1 MHGGLADFALAQAPS
16 GGSPVEKPLL
26 RFITCGS
33 VDDGKSTLIGR
44 LLYDAGLAPD
54 DLLAA
59 LEKDSK
65 KHGTQGDDL
74 DFALLV
80 DGLAAERE
88 QGITIDVAY
97 RYFATEKRKFI
108 VADTPGHEQYTRN
121 MATGASTADLAVL
134 LVDARK
140 GILPQ
145 TQRHS
150 VIMSILGVRH
160 VVVAVNKMDLV
171 GYSADVFKKI
181 EQDFRA
187 FAEHLRFL
195 TISVIPLVAKDGD
208 NLVQPSAKMSW
219 YAGSTLLSYLE
230 GVAINDASRIAPF
243 RYPVQWVN
251 RPSHDFR
258 GFSGFIS
265 GGNVQPGDI
274 VRILPSGRNTR
285 IARIV
290 TADGDLDSAVA
301 GQSVTLTLSEEIDV
315 SRGDLLCSPV
325 SPAKVGDR
333 LEAKLLWLV
342 REPLVVNKSYLLKL
356 GTKATLA
363 FVKSVKSHIQIE
375 TGLAEPLASEGAT
388 LAFNEIG
395 EAELW
400 LDASVACDPYVENRE
415 TGGFILIDRV
425 TNETTAVG
433 MVQKVASAD
442 RNGVSYLEAS
452 YSSMEGLPFPAE
464 PLRHTPLRS
473 LVKSLSWRIPAS
485 LVTLIV
491 AFAFTKDLGISLAI
505 TGTEIVAKIALY
517 YFHEQLWTR
526 FHIGFERPD
535 HAPTDTDSSL

>member
-1 MHGGLADFALAQAPS
+1 MHGGLADTAPARAPS
-16 GGSPVEKPLL
+16 GGSSVEKPLL

-44 LLYDAGLAPD
+44 LLYDSGLAPD

-59 LEKDSK
+59 LERDSK
-65 KHGTQGDDL
+65 KHGTQGEDL

-97 RYFATEKRKFI
+97 RYFATPKRKFI

-171 GYSADVFKKI
+171 GYSAEIFHKI

-195 TISVIPLVAKDGD
+195 SVVVIPLVAKDGD
-208 NLVQPSAKMSW
+208 NLVQPSAKMGW
-219 YAGSTLLSYLE
+219 YDGATLLSYLE
-230 GVAINDASRIAPF
+230 SVAINDASRIAPF

-301 GQSVTLTLSEEIDV
+301 GQSVTLTLTEEIDV

-356 GTKATLA
+356 GTKSTLA
-363 FVKSVKSHIQIE
+363 FVKTVKSHIQIE
-375 TGLAEPLASEGAT
+375 SGLAEAVTQEGVT

-425 TNETTAVG
+425 TNETAAVG
-433 MVQKVASAD
+433 MVQSVASNV
-442 RNGVSYLEAS
+442 RNGVAAVEAS
-452 YSSMEGLPFPAE
+452 YSSMEGLPYPAE
-464 PLRHTPLRS
+464 PLRHTRLRS
-473 LVKSLSWRIPAS
+473 LVKSLSWRVPGSI
-485 LVTLIV
+485 VTLIV
-491 AFAFTKDLGISLAI
+491 AFAFTKDIGISLAI

-526 FHIGFERPD
+526 SHIGFEKSD
-535 HAPTDTDSSL
+535 GAPTDHDGL